1 MKEDDSRTSMPLG
14 KPMISSRLPKAF
26 SQPKHLNQ
34 KKIQEHH
41 QDLSAANEFKN
52 VKKLLSPLKQS
63 SSKNSALNRA
73 LNKLSFF
80 PSGLN
85 NTPSNNI
92 QLDMLLQN
100 NIKLNE
106 MLTISILKS
115 SYRSG
120 IVKKSLHAPTLHLYA
135 NKEVPVSTF
144 NTRQKLL
151 DTIKAWQNIQKAAR
165 YLVEVNS
172 SFWNSPEG
180 CVTIVMEYMAG
191 DSLYRLCENIGAIP
205 ERILKSIT
213 RRILAGLS
221 YHHKKI
227 GPHGGIDLN
236 HIMFTRYG
244 KAKLG
249 LGLTSRL
256 NLKDDN
262 NSKKPATFADD
273 IYDFGV
279 TLLSASL
286 GSSEWSQECLQQSG
300 DCCVYHS
307 SLKNSEIPYISRFS
321 PKFSEFLCLS
331 TRFSETS
338 RGKISDL
345 VMHEWLKS
353 DECVGAD
360 VVIQDLLCLSVSSSG
375 RENVYNT
382 EKQVSLILESL
393 QVILTGVTFRHD
405 VECVKE
411 LAKEFGVNT
420 EYLEDKLKVLQKSE

>member
-1 MKEDDSRTSMPLG
+1 MKEDDSRASMSLG

-34 KKIQEHH
+34 KKVQEH

-73 LNKLSFF
+73 INKLSFF

-85 NTPSNNI
+85 STPSSI
-92 QLDMLLQN
+92 QLEMLLQN

-106 MLTISILKS
+106 MLTISILKC

-144 NTRQKLL
+144 STRQKLL

-191 DSLYRLCENIGAIP
+191 DSLSRLCENIGAIP
-205 ERILKSIT
+205 ERILKSLT
-213 RRILAGLS
+213 RRVLAGLS
-221 YHHKKI
+221 YHQKKI

-256 NLKDDN
+256 NLKEDN
-262 NSKKPATFADD
+262 NSKKPATISDD

-279 TLLSASL
+279 TLLAASL
-286 GSSEWSQECLQQSG
+286 GSIEWVQECLQQSG

-307 SLKNSEIPYISRFS
+307 ALKTPEIPYISRFS
-321 PKFSEFLCLS
+321 SKFSEFLCLS
-331 TRFSETS
+331 TKFSEVS

-353 DECVGAD
+353 EECVGAE
-360 VVIQDLLCLSVSSSG
+360 VVIQDLLCLSVNSSG
-375 RENVYNT
+375 KENMFNT
-382 EKQVSLILESL
+382 EKQVSTILESL
-393 QVILTGVTFRHD
+393 QVILTGVSFKHD
-405 VECVKE
+405 SECLKE
-411 LAKEFGVNT
+411 LAKELGVSS
-420 EYLEDKLKVLQKSE
+420 EYLEDKLKVLHKSQ